1 MEKYKVIER
10 SKATG
15 STYSLLNKGMVP
27 GIIYGKGTEPTQ
39 IAFEDKILQKLMH
52 TGSFYSTILDID
64 IQGKIEKILPKQLQ
78 YHPVTDKLI
87 HFDFLRVQNDTKV
100 TVEVPV
106 QFLNQETC
114 PGLKKGGVLNLVRR
128 DVELSCNANNIPD
141 NLQFDLE
148 SSEIGDS
155 IKISNIDL
163 PDGIVPTITD
173 RDFVVATL
181 VPPTVE
187 AETKTEE
194 TTTDGESD
202 KTESDTK
209 ENSEGKKIKAA
220 VQEIEGDRVLF
231 LLPNGKALWYDIS
244 KLSESSQ
251 SKLKDAE

>member
-10 SKATG
+10 TKATG
-15 STYSLLNKGMVP
+15 STFSLLNKGMVP

-141 NLQFDLE
+141 NLQFDLA

-155 IKISNIDL
+155 IKISNINL
-163 PDGIVPTITD
+163 PEGVKPTISD

-181 VPPTVE
+181 APPTVE
-187 AETKTEE
+187 VETKPAEDAEEDTEESKDEKAETTEE
-194 TTTDGESD
+194 TTEES
-202 KTESDTK
+202 K
-209 ENSEGKKIKAA
+209 
-220 VQEIEGDRVLF
+220 
-231 LLPNGKALWYDIS
+231 
-244 KLSESSQ
+244 
-251 SKLKDAE
+251 